1 MRRLGEKNKYIEII
15 RRIQSQRGLSLLEL
29 LIALVIV
36 SVALVA
42 AAEMQ
47 VASISGNA
55 FSNNATVA
63 TRLAQNKMEELKK
76 LSNSDAALTAG
87 DHDEGVL
94 PGSQIFSRSYTVTD
108 LSAELKQVTVSV
120 SWTDKSQRTITLSTM
135 KAK

>member
-1 MRRLGEKNKYIEII
+1 MRYSAIKRSGIIHRLQHQEGF
-15 RRIQSQRGLSLLEL
+15 SLLEL
-29 LIALVIV
+29 LVALVIV
-36 SVALVA
+36 SSALVA
-42 AAEMQ
+42 AAELQ

-76 LSNSDAALTAG
+76 LSNSDAALTPG
-87 DHDEGVL
+87 DHDEGLL
-94 PGSQIFSRSYTVTD
+94 PGTPIFSRSYTVTD
-108 LSAELKQVTVSV
+108 LSAEVKQVTVSV